1 MFKVNNVFI
10 VNFEHISHLFS
21 RVSIIDFE
29 QVNVSCVKIKLMD
42 GKIREYVVKL
52 SFVSFA
58 GEGDV

>member
-1 MFKVNNVFI
+1 MFF

>member
-42 GKIREYVVKL
+42 GKIRVCSKTFFRV
-52 SFVSFA
+52 FRW
-58 GEGDV
+58 GR